1 MDINIGRNIQEMRIY
16 RKMDVQALA
25 KKCKV
30 DSSVITDWEN
40 GTVVPSATE
49 LYVISK
55 ALDVEM
61 NYFFEEIGPKD
72 DWYDGMDHNK
82 LSSIML
88 LLTECEIV
96 NPARRIFLK
105 RGLKEQLAEYDLK
118 KLDNAKFSI
127 KNTTEKQRKNVVSV
141 YEEFFGDEYS
151 DIIDGYIK
159 GEHEIIKLQDAICA
173 KGEVHRKSED
183 KEKEEKTSSDVW
195 KAYLQ
200 CIKYLETA
208 LFNEFVD
215 LRYALV
221 AVEKLDE
228 FYKVVGRMED
238 INYIVLKYVC
248 AELKSCCEND
258 DVEGVRRIYIFL
270 NNYGEALW
278 SQL

>member
-1 MDINIGRNIQEMRIY
+1 MDTNIGRNIQEMRIY
-16 RKMDVQALA
+16 RNMDAQALA

-30 DSSVITDWEN
+30 DPTVITDWEN
-40 GTVVPSATE
+40 GTVTPSATE

-55 ALDVEM
+55 ALNVEM

-72 DWYDGMDHNK
+72 DWYDGMDHNI
-82 LSSIML
+82 LSSIMM

-105 RGLKEQLAEYDLK
+105 RWLKEQLAEYDLK
-118 KLDNAKFSI
+118 KMDNARFSV
-127 KNTTEKQRKNVVSV
+127 KNTTEKQRKNIVSA
-141 YEEFFGDEYS
+141 YEDFFGDEYS
-151 DIIDGYIK
+151 DIIDGYVK

-173 KGEVHRKSED
+173 KGDVHRKCED
-183 KEKEEKTSSDVW
+183 REKEEKTSSNVW

-200 CIKYLETA
+200 CIKYLESA

-228 FYKVVGRMED
+228 FYKIVGSMED
-238 INYIVLKYVC
+238 INFIVLKYVR
-248 AELKSCCEND
+248 AELRSCCEND
-258 DVEGVRRIYIFL
+258 DVEGVRRIYNFL

>member
-1 MDINIGRNIQEMRIY
+1 MDKNIGRNIQEMRIY
-16 RKMDVQALA
+16 RNMDAQALA

-30 DSSVITDWEN
+30 DPTVITDWEN
-40 GTVVPSATE
+40 GAVVPSATE

-72 DWYDGMDHNK
+72 DWYDGMDHNQ

-88 LLTECEIV
+88 LLTEYEIV
-96 NPARRIFLK
+96 NPARRIFVK
-105 RGLKEQLAEYDLK
+105 RWLKEQLAEYGLK

-127 KNTTEKQRKNVVSV
+127 KNTTDKQRKKVVSA

-151 DIIDGYIK
+151 DIIEGYIK
-159 GEHEIIKLQDAICA
+159 GEHEIIKLRDAIWA

-195 KAYLQ
+195 NAYHQ
-200 CIKYLETA
+200 CIKYLESA
-208 LFNEFVD
+208 LFNEFID

-238 INYIVLKYVC
+238 INYIVLKYVR
-248 AELKSCCEND
+248 AELKSSCEND
-258 DVEGVRRIYIFL
+258 NVEGVRRIYNFL